1 MSVRGSSWRPCQQ
14 LFGRLS
20 IQNQLL
26 YICYNGKKCCLIITM
41 VCISAEYFLSMYR
54 LVGCWLSS
62 LRCVQVQQKSTV
74 SSAQELLHYSVIYI
88 SYVLLAQNKNL
99 RIRDINTII
108 CHVCRFVTGW
118 RRSVSGRFDID
129 ISIDHVLWVNV
140 WDSLMMDTFCS
151 IVSLCRL
158 AETNSYQN
166 NSIIK
171 LDQTE
176 SCELTSCFTI
186 TDGLVASL
194 TGPQVSETTDRLL
207 SREVKQ

>member
-1 MSVRGSSWRPCQQ
+1 
-14 LFGRLS
+14 
-20 IQNQLL
+20 
-26 YICYNGKKCCLIITM
+26 
-41 VCISAEYFLSMYR
+41 MYR

-74 SSAQELLHYSVIYI
+74 SSAQELLHYSGIYI
-88 SYVLLAQNKNL
+88 SYVLLARNINL

-140 WDSLMMDTFCS
+140 WDSLMMDTFCLV
-151 IVSLCRL
+151 VSLCRL

-171 LDQTE
+171 LNQTE

>member
-1 MSVRGSSWRPCQQ
+1 
-14 LFGRLS
+14 
-20 IQNQLL
+20 
-26 YICYNGKKCCLIITM
+26 
-41 VCISAEYFLSMYR
+41 MYR

-99 RIRDINTII
+99 RIRDINTIM

-118 RRSVSGRFDID
+118 RSSVSGRFDID
-129 ISIDHVLWVNV
+129 ISVDHVLWVNV
-140 WDSLMMDTFCS
+140 WDSLMMDTFCLV
-151 IVSLCRL
+151 VSLCRL

-171 LDQTE
+171 LNQTE